1 MRKQKTMTEKI
12 RRMIDGG
19 YTNKAI
25 IEELGCKPQAVYN
38 IRYQVNK
45 ERGLGALG
53 APAPKPVEG
62 IGTPPK
68 KRKPRAKPVGT
79 GITPTPMSPETRKQ
93 FAQELVAETL
103 RHHPEFANKPPFAI
117 TMIEP
122 EPTIFDKVRERF
134 RNLMRALGAR

>member
-25 IEELGCKPQAVYN
+25 IEKLGCKPQAVYN

-79 GITPTPMSPETRKQ
+79 GITPTPPVVHPAMQAPY
-93 FAQELVAETL
+93 LVPRE
-103 RHHPEFANKPPFAI
+103 PFAI
-117 TMIEP
+117 TMVEP

-134 RNLMRALGAR
+134 RNLMRALGGR

>member
-68 KRKPRAKPVGT
+68 KHKPRAKPVGT
-79 GITPTPMSPETRKQ
+79 GITPTPPVMHPAMTEP
-93 FAQELVAETL
+93 LVRVESYM
-103 RHHPEFANKPPFAI
+103 PI
-117 TMIEP
+117 TMVEP

>member
-1 MRKQKTMTEKI
+1 MCKQKPMTAKI

-25 IEELGCKPQAVYN
+25 IEKLGCKPRAVYN
-38 IRYQVNK
+38 TRYQVNK

-79 GITPTPMSPETRKQ
+79 GITPTPMSPEPRKQ
-93 FAQELVAETL
+93 FAQELVAKTL
-103 RHHPEFANKPPFAI
+103 RHHPEFANKPPFVI

-122 EPTIFDKVRERF
+122 PPTTWERVKERF
-134 RNLMRALGAR
+134 RNLMRALGGR